1 MVNKVIL
8 NKPVLICLYGYPGS
22 GKSFLARNLISSIQM
37 INVNAERVRNEL
49 FERPRYDAQ
58 ENAVIAHLMNYMSEE
73 FLNSGVGVVYDANVT
88 RMAQRRRLR
97 ELAKKSHAEYLLVWL
112 QIDVDSAF
120 ARTQQRDR
128 RTNDDRYAEPQTRT
142 TFDQKLTDMQ
152 NPQNENYLVLSGK
165 HSFAS
170 QKGAILNKLY
180 QMGVAS
186 TGDLQGSMAKPGL
199 VNLVPNPNAGRVDL
213 SRRNINIS

>member
-1 MVNKVIL
+1 MVKKVIL
-8 NKPVLICLYGYPGS
+8 NKPVLICLYVYPGS

>member
-1 MVNKVIL
+1 MNKVIL

-165 HSFAS
+165 HSFSS

-180 QMGVAS
+180 QMGVANS
-186 TGDLQGSMAKPGL
+186 GVLQGSMAKPGL

>member
-1 MVNKVIL
+1 VNKVIL

>member
-1 MVNKVIL
+1 MNKVIL

-165 HSFAS
+165 HSFAW

>member
-1 MVNKVIL
+1 VNKVIL

-165 HSFAS
+165 HSFSS

-180 QMGVAS
+180 QMGVANS
-186 TGDLQGSMAKPGL
+186 GVLQGSMAKPGL